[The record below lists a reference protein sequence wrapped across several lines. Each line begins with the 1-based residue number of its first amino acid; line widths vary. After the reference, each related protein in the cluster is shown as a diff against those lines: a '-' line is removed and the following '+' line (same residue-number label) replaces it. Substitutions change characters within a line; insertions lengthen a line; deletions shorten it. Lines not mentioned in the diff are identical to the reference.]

1 MSGFIIENLKRQLT
15 TNNKEEVNMDLEQV
29 IKQSKYEYKK

>member
-29 IKQSKYEYKK
+29 IKQSKYEY

>member
-1 MSGFIIENLKRQLT
+1 MSGFIIENLKRKLT

>member
-29 IKQSKYEYKK
+29 IKQSKYDYKK

>member
-15 TNNKEEVNMDLEQV
+15 TNNKEEVNMHLEQV